1 MTESLIAVE
10 LDCST
15 GVVTERPF
23 TAAEIAQREKDLA
36 KFAAE
41 KAAKEAEEKTVAD
54 AKIAAHAKL
63 EALGL
68 TAEEI
73 AAISA
78 TIPTAETVVQRNEP

>member
-41 KAAKEAEEKTVAD
+41 KAAKEAEEKAISD
-54 AKIAAHAKL
+54 AKITAHSKL

-73 AAISA
+73 AALSA
-78 TIPTAETVVQRNEP
+78 STPVQETVIQRNEP